1 MKTSPKQISLFTEEQ
16 LTSLPEDSPVNHTQW
31 QASDLE
37 RKMSDTSGQRCLE
50 RFGKFS
56 RHGLWAKTFSALLI
70 GQEGWYS
77 TKCRL
82 IWKLK
87 GTKYNRM
94 YFQLAPST
102 HHIVGTESGLLLK
115 TPTKMDGE
123 VSSGK
128 KNPVTGNSG
137 TLAQEIMSGYE
148 PTMQKLGLLP
158 TPTAM
163 DSTGATATMK
173 STQVKEGSMHS
184 VTLNRAMAMGMLPT
198 PQQRDWN
205 TPEKPEN
212 WEKRRQFHAEK
223 GVNLQLPLN
232 TLAGMGMLPTPTCQD
247 ANKASK
253 KMRED
258 HQNNLTAIV
267 FNQLLP
273 TPTSMLITPS
283 ASDGLRSGMTMD
295 SLKSHNKPN
304 AENSNLAEQIA
315 HKVGGGTSH
324 LSPQFVLE
332 MMGFPTDWTL
342 QPFLSQ
348 SGETNQSKPEAMQ

>member
-1 MKTSPKQISLFTEEQ
+1 MKTLPKQTSLFTEEQ
-16 LTSLPEDSPVNHTQW
+16 LTSLPEDSPVNPTQW

-56 RHGLWAKTFSALLI
+56 RHGLWAKMFSALLI

-102 HHIVGTESGLLLK
+102 LHIDETGFGLLLK

-128 KNPVTGNSG
+128 SNPVSGNSG

-163 DSTGATATMK
+163 DSTGATANMK

-184 VTLNRAMAMGMLPT
+184 VTLSRMIL
-198 PQQRDWN
+198 N
-205 TPEKPEN
+205 TPRTSDQRMHWKTEN
-212 WEKRRQFHAEK
+212 WK
-223 GVNLQLPLN
+223 GDDL
-232 TLAGMGMLPTPTCQD
+232 G
-247 ANKASK
+247 S
-253 KMRED
+253 
-258 HQNNLTAIV
+258 
-267 FNQLLP
+267 
-273 TPTSMLITPS
+273 
-283 ASDGLRSGMTMD
+283 
-295 SLKSHNKPN
+295 
-304 AENSNLAEQIA
+304 QINEIL
-315 HKVGGGTSH
+315 GTRSH
-324 LSPQFVLE
+324 LSPPFVLE
-332 MMGFPTDWTL
+332 MMGFPPDWTL

-348 SGETNQSKPEAMQ
+348 SGETSQSKPEAMQ